1 MPATATVPT
10 SAAMRPCTTVA
21 GEAAVPGESTVPGES
36 AMPMAVEP
44 VPSDPVTREAAM
56 PVSKTVTPVVMKPA
70 KPRGDHD
77 SPVSVVAV
85 VPVVV
90 GFVTDGFR
98 RASRHGKTD
107 AEQQKYRPRHYPA
120 ATHRSLPSFLLLLA
134 FITSFTPI

>member
-1 MPATATVPT
+1 
-10 SAAMRPCTTVA
+10 
-21 GEAAVPGESTVPGES
+21 
-36 AMPMAVEP
+36 MAVEP

-77 SPVSVVAV
+77 STVSVVAVVAV

-120 ATHRSLPSFLLLLA
+120 ATHRSLPSFLSFLA

>member
-1 MPATATVPT
+1 M
-10 SAAMRPCTTVA
+10 A
-21 GEAAVPGESTVPGES
+21 GEAAVPGESAV
-36 AMPMAVEP
+36 PMAAEP
-44 VPSDPVTREAAM
+44 VPSDPVAREAAM
-56 PVSKTVTPVVMKPA
+56 PVRKTVTPVVMKPA

-77 SPVSVVAV
+77 STVFVVAV

-90 GFVTDGFR
+90 GFVADGFR

-107 AEQQKYRPRHYPA
+107 AEQQKYGPRHYPA